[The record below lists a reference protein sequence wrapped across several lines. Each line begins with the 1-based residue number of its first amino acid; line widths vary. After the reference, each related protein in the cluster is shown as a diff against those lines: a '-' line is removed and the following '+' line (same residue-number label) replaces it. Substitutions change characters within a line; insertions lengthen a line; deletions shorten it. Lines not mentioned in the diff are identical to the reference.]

1 MLHMTMMHVFKCFTL
16 CHKVGSSTLQHTLQ
30 HALQHTLTMIH
41 VFKCFTLHFWNVLL
55 QSLMLILYCS
65 ALQRVAAR
73 CSALQRAAAR
83 CSTLQRV
90 AVSVRCQSAH
100 EPYIYIYIY
109 TYTYIYIYIY
119 IRIYIYIYVHTY
131 VIIHVFKCL
140 TPRTHTRYYSH
151 FAACS
156 RVSQLS
162 IGSPAKYIYAC
173 K

>member
-73 CSALQRAAAR
+73 CSALQRVAAR
-83 CSTLQRV
+83 CSALQHV
-90 AVSVRCQSAH
+90 AARCSVSQMPIGSRA
-100 EPYIYIYIY
+100 IYIYIH
-109 TYTYIYIYIY
+109 IYIYIY
-119 IRIYIYIYVHTY
+119 IHIYIHTYIYIHICTY
-131 VIIHVFKCL
+131 ICHYTCIQML
-140 TPRTHTRYYSH
+140 DSTYSH
-151 FAACS
+151 ALLQSLCG
-156 RVSQLS
+156 V
-162 IGSPAKYIYAC
+162 
-173 K
+173 